1 MIVSQKKL
9 IIFDMDGTLVDS
21 SGVIA
26 GAINHVRKNLML
38 PPMDKDKI
46 IANINNHSIDP
57 LKYFYN
63 LKKFDPMCE
72 KWFSEF
78 YSQNHNTHLVIYEGI
93 ADILKFLRS
102 QDIKLAVATN
112 AYRQSTL
119 ESLKH
124 LGIYDFFDAIA
135 CYDDVGE
142 GKPSPKMLEMI
153 LGEMRLDVAQSLFVG
168 DGERDAMAAQR
179 AKMDYIMVEWGFS
192 SHEDAVSSVQA
203 LQEKLVSIL

>member
-1 MIVSQKKL
+1 MYSKSLVV
-9 IIFDMDGTLVDS
+9 FDMDGTLVDS

-26 GAINHVRKNLML
+26 GAINYVRKNLML
-38 PPMDKDKI
+38 PPMDKEKI
-46 IANINNHSIDP
+46 ISKINDNTINP
-57 LKYFYN
+57 LEYFYN

-78 YSQNHNTHLVIYEGI
+78 YTKNHDMHLEIYMGI
-93 ADILKFLRS
+93 KDILEFLRS
-102 QDIKLAVATN
+102 KDIKLAVATN

-124 LGIYDFFDAIA
+124 LGIYSYFDAIA

-142 GKPSPKMLEMI
+142 GKPSPKMLELI
-153 LGEMRLDVAQSLFVG
+153 LDTLQMDVSQTLFIG
-168 DGERDAMAAQR
+168 DGERDAMAAQK

-192 SHEDAVSSVQA
+192 SHEGSIGSTEE
-203 LQEKLVSIL
+203 LLEKLASIL